1 MACVTN
7 AMMRQTVE
15 NGVREAP
22 GPEHRLGEVFKYK
35 TVPELHPKGWEE
47 VSKSICMEKATYTD
61 TSSTLSK

>member
-22 GPEHRLGEVFKYK
+22 GPEHRLGEGFKDK
-35 TVPELHPKGWEE
+35 TVPELHLKG
-47 VSKSICMEKATYTD
+47 
-61 TSSTLSK
+61 